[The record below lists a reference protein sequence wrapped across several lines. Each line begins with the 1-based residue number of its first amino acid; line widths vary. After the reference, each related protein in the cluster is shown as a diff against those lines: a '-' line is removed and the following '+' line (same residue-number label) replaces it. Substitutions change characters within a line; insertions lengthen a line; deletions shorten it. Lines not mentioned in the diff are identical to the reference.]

1 MDLTQVIIQQLIV
14 GLSNGLIVAL
24 IALGYSMVFGII
36 ELINFAHGDLFM
48 LGSFLALTIVGVTLS
63 GGEMST
69 QQLIITLVALFLCV
83 PLSCGMLNVFIE
95 RYAYRPLRKADK
107 LAPLVAAIGVS
118 FILVNIGLFWGGL
131 PLDVFNG
138 GSSASAPKDFPALLG
153 FDNLLGDSSVYLS
166 FREVFVAGVTVPILL
181 ALSYLVRRTKLGI
194 AMRATAQNPEAAG
207 LMGVDVNKIISV
219 TFFIGGVLA
228 GVASIVFCIYNS
240 TVSYQMGFRA
250 GVDAFTAA
258 VLGGI
263 GSFMGAFFGGLLI
276 GIIRALSDQ
285 FISTSW
291 TNAVVFAVLILVLV
305 FRPQGL
311 LGRPHREKV

>member
-1 MDLTQVIIQQLIV
+1 MELTQVIIQQLIV
-14 GLSNGLIVAL
+14 GLSNGLIIAL

-48 LGSFLALTIVGVTLS
+48 IGSFLALTIVGMTLS
-63 GGEMST
+63 GGEMSFSDFST
-69 QQLIITLVALFLCV
+69 TFGALFVCV
-83 PLSCGMLNVFIE
+83 PLSCGLINVFIE

-131 PLDVFNG
+131 PLEVFNG

-153 FDNLLGDSSVYLS
+153 FDNLLGESSIFLS
-166 FREVFVAGVTVPILL
+166 SRELFVAGVTMPILL
-181 ALSYLVRRTKLGI
+181 ILGYLVRYTKLGI

-207 LMGVDVNKIISV
+207 LMGVDVNKIISI
-219 TFFIGGVLA
+219 TFFIGGILA

-263 GSFMGAFFGGLLI
+263 GSFLGAFFGGLII
-276 GIIRALSDQ
+276 GVVRALSDQ
-285 FISTSW
+285 YISTSW
-291 TNAVVFAVLILVLV
+291 TNAVVFFVLILVLV

-311 LGRPHREKV
+311 LGRSLREKV

>member
-1 MDLTQVIIQQLIV
+1 MDLTQVILQQLIV
-14 GLSNGLIVAL
+14 GLSNGLIIAL

-48 LGSFLALTIVGVTLS
+48 LGSFLALTIVGVTIS
-63 GGEMST
+63 GGDMST
-69 QQLIITLVALFLCV
+69 SELLMTFGFLFLCV
-83 PLSCGMLNVFIE
+83 PLSCGVLNVLIE
-95 RYAYRPLRKADK
+95 RCAYRPLRKADK

-118 FILVNIGLFWGGL
+118 FILINIGLFWGGL

-153 FDNLLGDSSVYLS
+153 FDNLLGDRSIYVS
-166 FREVFVAGVTVPILL
+166 FREVFVAGVTLPILL
-181 ALSYLVRRTKLGI
+181 GLSYLVKRTKLGI

-207 LMGVDVNKIISV
+207 LMGVDVNKIISL
-219 TFFIGGVLA
+219 TFFIGGILA
-228 GVASIVFCIYNS
+228 GIASIVFCIYNS

-263 GSFMGAFFGGLLI
+263 GSFLGAFFGGLLI
-276 GIIRALSDQ
+276 GVIRALSDQ
-285 FISTSW
+285 FVSTSW
-291 TNAVVFAVLILVLV
+291 TNAVVFSVLILVLV

>member
-1 MDLTQVIIQQLIV
+1 MEFTQVIIQQLIV
-14 GLSNGLIVAL
+14 GLSNGLIIAF

-36 ELINFAHGDLFM
+36 EFINFAHGDLFM
-48 LGSFLALTIVGVTLS
+48 LGSFMALTIVGITAS
-63 GGEMST
+63 GGEMSSSNIMT
-69 QQLIITLVALFLCV
+69 TFVALFLVV
-83 PLSCGMLNVFIE
+83 PASCGVLNVIIE
-95 RYAYRPLRKADK
+95 RYAYRPLRRADK

-118 FILVNIGLFWGGL
+118 FILMNLGLFWGGL

-153 FDNLLGDSSVYLS
+153 FENLLGESSIFLS
-166 FREVFVAGVTVPILL
+166 YRELFVVGVTLPILL
-181 ALSYLVRRTKLGI
+181 ILTYLVRYTKLGI

-207 LMGVDVNKIISV
+207 LMGVDVNRIISL
-219 TFFIGGVLA
+219 TFFIGGALA
-228 GVASIVFCIYNS
+228 GVASIVFSVYNS

-263 GSFMGAFFGGLLI
+263 GSFLGAFLGGLII

-291 TNAVVFAVLILVLV
+291 TNTVVFSVLILVLV

-311 LGRPHREKV
+311 LGRSLREKV